1 MTLLETER
9 LVRKIT
15 ELLSQGGGP
24 ELAPK
29 LAGDYAAAC
38 HAANLR
44 VQQCEAMIKAGD
56 PPRPFNWRKPPP
68 ICSTS

>member
-9 LVRKIT
+9 LIRRMS
-15 ELLSQGGGP
+15 EMLQQGGNP
-24 ELAPK
+24 DLAPK

-44 VQQCEAMIKAGD
+44 L
-56 PPRPFNWRKPPP
+56 
-68 ICSTS
+68 